1 MYKRIN
7 ELLEI
12 CNIIFLLH
20 CFRGKKIKIDIF
32 VIVLTCAEM
41 IIFELVN
48 VYRVDEVVVN
58 ITYLLII
65 IYSLA
70 VFGNDMKEL
79 ILSNMLYVIVLG
91 IIQIAVGMSILLIRL
106 SFLEGDLLAI
116 IINASTLIIVCL
128 CRGFLKKFFDKMMIN
143 SKSVSIILIFYFF
156 FMVQNIIQYKRELSF
171 SMMQIIMIVILGIL
185 ICGVSYCWQ
194 SEKEKRYEKELQL
207 QMNQLYG
214 GSLKEL
220 IETLQEKQHDF
231 HNHIQAIKSQHY
243 AIHTYDELVK
253 AQEKY
258 CNVLMD
264 DSKYYKLLNKDN
276 PIVTGFLY
284 GKFIEA
290 DRQGINVEY
299 RVELDEN
306 VEQDMPIHIL
316 VEIVGILWDNA
327 IDFVKDQEE
336 RDVKIMIG
344 KHMDNIKIEV
354 SNPIYDISFEKI
366 NRLFVRGYSEKKNHS
381 GIGLSKIKK
390 YAEKYRLEVIV
401 DKKKIGNK
409 YWLVIRLENYKSLH
423 S

>member
-156 FMVQNIIQYKRELSF
+156 F
-171 SMMQIIMIVILGIL
+171 
-185 ICGVSYCWQ
+185 
-194 SEKEKRYEKELQL
+194 
-207 QMNQLYG
+207 
-214 GSLKEL
+214 
-220 IETLQEKQHDF
+220 
-231 HNHIQAIKSQHY
+231 
-243 AIHTYDELVK
+243 LV
-253 AQEKY
+253 
-258 CNVLMD
+258 
-264 DSKYYKLLNKDN
+264 
-276 PIVTGFLY
+276 
-284 GKFIEA
+284 
-290 DRQGINVEY
+290 
-299 RVELDEN
+299 
-306 VEQDMPIHIL
+306 
-316 VEIVGILWDNA
+316 
-327 IDFVKDQEE
+327 
-336 RDVKIMIG
+336 
-344 KHMDNIKIEV
+344 
-354 SNPIYDISFEKI
+354 
-366 NRLFVRGYSEKKNHS
+366 
-381 GIGLSKIKK
+381 
-390 YAEKYRLEVIV
+390 
-401 DKKKIGNK
+401 
-409 YWLVIRLENYKSLH
+409 
-423 S
+423 

>member
-1 MYKRIN
+1 
-7 ELLEI
+7 
-12 CNIIFLLH
+12 
-20 CFRGKKIKIDIF
+20 
-32 VIVLTCAEM
+32 
-41 IIFELVN
+41 
-48 VYRVDEVVVN
+48 
-58 ITYLLII
+58 
-65 IYSLA
+65 
-70 VFGNDMKEL
+70 
-79 ILSNMLYVIVLG
+79 
-91 IIQIAVGMSILLIRL
+91 
-106 SFLEGDLLAI
+106 
-116 IINASTLIIVCL
+116 
-128 CRGFLKKFFDKMMIN
+128 
-143 SKSVSIILIFYFF
+143 
-156 FMVQNIIQYKRELSF
+156 
-171 SMMQIIMIVILGIL
+171 
-185 ICGVSYCWQ
+185 
-194 SEKEKRYEKELQL
+194 
-207 QMNQLYG
+207 MNQLYG

-264 DSKYYKLLNKDN
+264 DFKYYKLLNKDN

-299 RVELDEN
+299 RVELDKN

-327 IDFVKDQEE
+327 IDFVKDQKE

-366 NRLFVRGYSEKKNHS
+366 NQLFVRGYSEKKNHS